1 MPGLEDKLI
10 QTGWLTPQ
18 QLMSA
23 KQEADRGKKSFWTA
37 LIKLNLLSPDDLCVF
52 FAQESG
58 IPYVRIA
65 DYKINQDILELIN
78 DDFCRQNLIF
88 PLFKINSTLFVA
100 CANPLDTALIDSL
113 ARLYG
118 LEIEPLASPADAIL
132 KALDFYYG
140 PEDKIFEFEKF
151 IAKQPP
157 LAGLPF
163 WRESERL
170 PLNIPVNIDIR
181 DTSLVSPCSLSIHS
195 HSRDISKNGTALG
208 LEILLF
214 LPRGLNICLEFLPPD
229 SPAIKTEGEIVYC
242 RMEKC
247 QQYFIGIR
255 FTKITKNDQE
265 HLFKLAKRSLK
276 NS

>member
-157 LAGLPF
+157 LSGLPF

-208 LEILLF
+208 LGILLF
-214 LPRGLNICLEFLPPD
+214 F
-229 SPAIKTEGEIVYC
+229 S
-242 RMEKC
+242 
-247 QQYFIGIR
+247 IGINI
-255 FTKITKNDQE
+255 F
-265 HLFKLAKRSLK
+265 L
-276 NS
+276 

>member
-1 MPGLEDKLI
+1 MRGLEDKLI
-10 QTGWLTPQ
+10 QAGWLTHQ

-23 KQEADRGKKSFWTA
+23 KQEADRGKKSLWTT
-37 LIKLNLLSPDDLCVF
+37 LIKLNFLSPEDLCVF

-65 DYKINQDILELIN
+65 DYKINPDILALIN

-88 PLFKINSTLFVA
+88 PLFKVNSTLFVA

-113 ARLYG
+113 AKLCG
-118 LEIEPLASPADAIL
+118 LEIEPLASPAYSIL

-151 IAKQPP
+151 IATQPP

-170 PLNIPVNIDIR
+170 PLNIPVNINIG
-181 DTSLVSPCSLSIHS
+181 DTSLISPCSLPIHS

-214 LPRGLNICLEFLPPD
+214 LPRGLTIGLEFLPPD
-229 SPAIKTEGEIVYC
+229 SPAIKTRGEVVYC
-242 RMEKC
+242 RMEKGKK
-247 QQYFIGIR
+247 YFLGIK
-255 FTKITKNDQE
+255 FTQIPDASRDQLFSLTKP
-265 HLFKLAKRSLK
+265 KT
-276 NS
+276 